1 MLQLVQIETKT
12 KAEVAAVLRDLADQ
26 AESED
31 TDFRALF
38 YGIQEGPR
46 GFRTGIVGHYRR
58 HPIDALPALE
68 ALRRKLRWELSFTE
82 LA

>member
-1 MLQLVQIETKT
+1 M
-12 KAEVAAVLRDLADQ
+12 LRDLADL

-31 TDFRALF
+31 TDYRSLF
-38 YGIQEGPR
+38 YAIQEGPA
-46 GFRTGIVGHYRR
+46 GFRTGIAGHWRR

-68 ALRRKLRWELSFTE
+68 AVRRKLRWELSFQE